1 MKIGEKIIHLPSC
14 PSTNDVLRELAEQGE
29 EEGVV
34 VLAEEQ
40 TAGRGTKGRS
50 WFSPRGQGLYLSVL
64 LRPARESAL
73 FPLMA
78 GVAVA
83 EAMAEAY
90 SLAIRVR
97 WPNDLILETKKLGG
111 ILCESSFAGSQ
122 LSYVIIGIGLN
133 LNQEEEDFPPPLRQT
148 ATSLKMALQRE
159 CHPEFVAGKIFTSLH
174 RWYNIFQARGDELI
188 LKTVETLNLF
198 QPGEEIT
205 FLAKEGQVRGRF
217 LGLDEYGRLVMAT
230 EGGSRIFTSGE
241 VLSPIQ
247 RLSPGEEGQA

>member
-14 PSTNDVLRELAEQGE
+14 SSTNDVLRELAEQGE

-50 WFSPRGQGLYLSVL
+50 WFSPRGKGLYLSVL

-73 FPLMA
+73 LPLMA

-83 EAMAEAY
+83 EAMAEEY
-90 SLAIRVR
+90 SLKIRVR
-97 WPNDLILETKKLGG
+97 WPNDLILKTKKLGG

-122 LSYVIIGIGLN
+122 LSYVVIGIGLN
-133 LNQEEEDFPPPLRQT
+133 LNQEEEDFPPPLRPT
-148 ATSLKMALQRE
+148 AISLRMVLQRD
-159 CHPEFVAGKIFTSLH
+159 CHPEFVAGKIFTSLS
-174 RWYNIFQARGDELI
+174 RWYNIFQARGDEQI
-188 LKTVETLNLF
+188 LKTVEILNQF

-205 FLAKEGQVRGRF
+205 FLIEEGPVKGRF
-217 LGLDEYGRLVMAT
+217 LGLDSYGRLVVAT
-230 EGGSRIFTSGE
+230 DSGTRIFTSGE
-241 VLSPIQ
+241 VLTPVES
-247 RLSPGEEGQA
+247 LSPGEEGHA